1 MSTTRIR
8 VSFQGEL
15 GAFGELAI
23 VQHWRGG
30 ADAVPTRTFASVA
43 ELVRDAQVEYGVI
56 PVWNSSIGDVLQGR
70 EVVDVLDPTL
80 ALDGEVAVPVHH
92 CLLALPGVAL
102 ESLRTV
108 ESHPAALAQCTR
120 FFAEY
125 PWLTPRDAFDTAGA
139 AKELARSATLAPSPD
154 RAVIAPA
161 GAAARYGLTIL
172 AAQIQDDADN
182 ATRFVVIRRR
192 EEAAR

>member
-1 MSTTRIR
+1 MSTTRVR

-15 GAFGELAI
+15 GAFGEMAI

-43 ELVRDAQVEYGVI
+43 DLVRDAQVEYGVI

-70 EVVDVLDPTL
+70 EVVDSMDAGLET
-80 ALDGEVAVPVHH
+80 DGEVAVPVHH
-92 CLLALPGVAL
+92 CLLALPGSTI
-102 ESLRTV
+102 ESLRVV

-120 FFAEY
+120 FVARH

-139 AKELARSATLAPSPD
+139 AKELAGATQPAPD
-154 RAVIAPA
+154 RAVLAPA

-172 AAQIQDDADN
+172 AERIQDDAHN

-192 EEAAR
+192 GEGAR